1 MIIYLISIPL
11 AVLGF
16 AVAIVPLVMGMKFQ
30 TQEDLQRGVSVANPA
45 GAAIIESRK
54 FELAA

>member
-16 AVAIVPLVMGMKFQ
+16 AAAIVPLVMGMKYQ
-30 TQEDLQRGVSVANPA
+30 EREDLQRGVVVLDPA